1 MSRKA
6 PSWARLGA
14 PWAGWELER
23 DIILTGFSLMLMLF
37 FIIFVAVGITV
48 IIVIMMNAVIVIV
61 C

>member
-23 DIILTGFSLMLMLF
+23 DIILTGLSLMLMLF
-37 FIIFVAVGITV
+37 FIFVAVGITV